1 MDTVIEY
8 RKGILFI
15 RLIGNLTKE
24 TCPLLEKEVNHII
37 KEYQIKNIV
46 INLEELKTVDMKGI
60 NILYY
65 IYELNKK
72 NKGRV
77 LISDLSNEEVRKRLK
92 KSRLLNY
99 IKEIQNE
106 LVAFK
111 LIQV

>member
-1 MDTVIEY
+1 
-8 RKGILFI
+8 
-15 RLIGNLTKE
+15 
-24 TCPLLEKEVNHII
+24 
-37 KEYQIKNIV
+37 
-46 INLEELKTVDMKGI
+46 MKGI

-65 IYELNKK
+65 IYELSKK

>member
-1 MDTVIEY
+1 
-8 RKGILFI
+8 
-15 RLIGNLTKE
+15 
-24 TCPLLEKEVNHII
+24 
-37 KEYQIKNIV
+37 
-46 INLEELKTVDMKGI
+46 MKGI

-65 IYELNKK
+65 IYELSKK
-72 NKGRV
+72 NKGKV
-77 LISDLSNEEVRKRLK
+77 LISDLTNEEVRKRLK